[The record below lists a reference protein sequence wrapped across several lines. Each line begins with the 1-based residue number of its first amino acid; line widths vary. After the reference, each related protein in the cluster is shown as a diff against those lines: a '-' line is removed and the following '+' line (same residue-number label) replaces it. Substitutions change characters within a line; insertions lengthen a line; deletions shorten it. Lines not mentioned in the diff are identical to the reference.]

1 MSGSGA
7 PHIVRMFITASLAEP
22 RNRHGCLYNSVVVA
36 RVSRATCHLVSFLP
50 FAAVAEILGEG
61 DEVLLGLVA

>member
-22 RNRHGCLYNSVVVA
+22 RSRHGCLYNSVVA
-36 RVSRATCHLVSFLP
+36 RVSRATCHLTSFFP
-50 FAAVAEILGEG
+50 FAAVADILGEG
-61 DEVLLGLVA
+61 DEVVVGLVA